1 MLAVCYA
8 PSDNQMQQSA
18 TVRNPL
24 SAVNGVINNNNNKVP
39 FLDSEMAAIVTLK
52 VAERRRLTN
61 NNCGDAINKFT
72 EKKNAFYSAFSFYV
86 ENRAKA
92 YNRSFLLQL
101 LDKLERGV
109 ITQQQYKGLKACDE
123 ALLLL
128 AIIFRDEVLP
138 ILSKASHT

>member
-72 EKKNAFYSAFSFYV
+72 EQN
-86 ENRAKA
+86 
-92 YNRSFLLQL
+92 LLF
-101 LDKLERGV
+101 
-109 ITQQQYKGLKACDE
+109 T
-123 ALLLL
+123 
-128 AIIFRDEVLP
+128 VLS
-138 ILSKASHT
+138 LFM